1 MFSRYVKGGR
11 LRRAAHKFEDEE
23 NDKATE
29 NEKKAEKIIKKIIKK
44 DDPIGALKK
53 KEKKEGRRKPI
64 NTRVL
69 LEGFI

>member
-29 NEKKAEKIIKKIIKK
+29 NEKKAEKIIKK
-44 DDPIGALKK
+44 DDPIGTLKK